1 MKLAPL
7 FALLIA
13 NALGTCAFAA
23 DLPTGGRVAAGTA
36 GIAIGANSLVI
47 TQGSNRAIINWSS
60 FSVGAGNTV
69 QFVQPSTSS
78 AVLNRVI
85 AANPSLIYGSITAN
99 GQVFLVNPSGIT
111 VGPSGTIQAAG
122 ISLSTG
128 NIGDAD
134 FLADSIRFELP
145 PTDSTVNVQ
154 GQLTASDRIAISGFR
169 VEFSDARLLA
179 NALQI
184 GYKGAINAV
193 GTDYS
198 ANVLHVYRLGGPLI
212 AYGEVVS
219 PYAVNLSELAVYGS
233 AGGQLTLP
241 GGPSSTGNPSIGS
254 GSATS
259 IVGTLPGDNLTLTG
273 GSVAVTGSNTGAGSI
288 TIGSG
293 NIAIAGSSSG
303 GSLSLT
309 SGKLA
314 VPADAR
320 KLLQRTAGSIAL
332 RGAPSIQASA
342 PTPSPASTPPALRAS
357 APAARLVNTGGLV
370 DGAVT
375 VRLSLVD
382 AAPISLR

>member
-7 FALLIA
+7 FVLLIA

-23 DLPTGGRVAAGTA
+23 DLPTGGRVATGTA
-36 GIAIGANSLVI
+36 GIATGANSLVI

-69 QFVQPSTSS
+69 QFVQPSASS
-78 AVLNRVI
+78 AVLNRVV
-85 AANPSLIYGSITAN
+85 ASNPSLIYGSITAN
-99 GQVFLVNPSGIT
+99 GQVFLVNPSGIY
-111 VGPSGTIQAAG
+111 VGPGGTIQAAG
-122 ISLSTG
+122 IFLSTG
-128 NIGDAD
+128 NISNAD
-134 FLADSIRFELP
+134 FLADNIRFEPATADTPIVISGRL
-145 PTDSTVNVQ
+145 D
-154 GQLTASDRIAISGFR
+154 ASDRIGIGASTIDCSNCTLNAPTIFM
-169 VEFSDARLLA
+169 SDSLVTQLPALTSLGSLA
-179 NALQI
+179 PSLPA
-184 GYKGAINAV
+184 
-193 GTDYS
+193 
-198 ANVLHVYRLGGPLI
+198 
-212 AYGEVVS
+212 
-219 PYAVNLSELAVYGS
+219 
-233 AGGQLTLP
+233 TLP
-241 GGPSSTGNPSIGS
+241 ELSSASGAGSVTISTTSIALNEPSGVS
-254 GSATS
+254 GSLS
-259 IVGTLPGDNLTLTG
+259 LTG
-273 GSVAVTGSNTGAGSI
+273 TTPVAVTGTQSFAGTLSIGTGGTITLTNASAAPGS
-288 TIGSG
+288 TSLGHGS
-293 NIAIAGSSSG
+293 IAIAGSSSG